1 MDDEERFCY
10 IVCISGVIVLAALLF
25 IFFTLNKRDEIH
37 SKYEQGVRYYI
48 QEDYESA
55 IEILKPLG
63 MYGNA
68 PEIVKSAEKQIV
80 LLGMVNREQLAN
92 DILTHNSKWA
102 YRQMKE
108 IVSLGESE
116 AVEWLDKRVKE

>member
-1 MDDEERFCY
+1 MDDKVRWCY
-10 IVCISGVIVLAALLF
+10 IIYTIGAIVLAVLLF
-25 IFFTLNKRDEIH
+25 IFFALIKRDEIH
-37 SKYEQGVRYYI
+37 SKYEQGLRYYV

-80 LLGMVNREQLAN
+80 LLGMANREQLAN

>member
-1 MDDEERFCY
+1 MDDKVRWCY
-10 IVCISGVIVLAALLF
+10 IIYTIGAIVLAVLLF
-25 IFFTLNKRDEIH
+25 IFFALNKRDEIH
-37 SKYEQGVRYYI
+37 SKYEQGLRYYV

>member
-1 MDDEERFCY
+1 MDDDNRWCY
-10 IVCISGVIVLAALLF
+10 TMGIIGLIVMAVLLF
-25 IFFTLNKRDEIH
+25 IFFTLDKRDKIH
-37 SKYEQGVRYYI
+37 SEYEQGVRCYI

-63 MYGNA
+63 EYGNA

-102 YRQMKE
+102 YKQMKE

>member
-1 MDDEERFCY
+1 MDRDDRLCY
-10 IVCISGVIVLAALLF
+10 TMVALGVTVLVLLLF
-25 IFFTLNKRDEIH
+25 LVYSLNKRDEIH

-63 MYGNA
+63 KYGNA

-102 YRQMKE
+102 YKQMKE

>member
-1 MDDEERFCY
+1 MDNDNRWCSTRGIISL
-10 IVCISGVIVLAALLF
+10 IVMAALLF
-25 IFFTLNKRDEIH
+25 ILFALDKRDEIH
-37 SKYEQGVRYYI
+37 SKYEHGVRCYI

-63 MYGNA
+63 KYGNA

-80 LLGMVNREQLAN
+80 LLGMINREQLAN

-102 YRQMKE
+102 YKQMKE

>member
-1 MDDEERFCY
+1 MDNNDRWGY
-10 IVCISGVIVLAALLF
+10 TMGIIGVIVMVVLLF
-25 IFFTLNKRDEIH
+25 IFFTLDKRDQIH
-37 SKYEQGVRYYI
+37 SKYEQGVRHCI

-92 DILTHNSKWA
+92 DILTHNSK
-102 YRQMKE
+102 
-108 IVSLGESE
+108 
-116 AVEWLDKRVKE
+116 

>member
-1 MDDEERFCY
+1 MDNEERWCY

-25 IFFTLNKRDEIH
+25 IFFALNKRDEIH

-55 IEILKPLG
+55 IEILKPIG
-63 MYGNA
+63 EYGNA

>member
-1 MDDEERFCY
+1 MDNDNRWCY
-10 IVCISGVIVLAALLF
+10 TMGIIGLIVMAVLLF
-25 IFFTLNKRDEIH
+25 IFFTLDKRDKIH
-37 SKYEQGVRYYI
+37 SEYEQGVRCYI

-63 MYGNA
+63 KYGNA

-80 LLGMVNREQLAN
+80 FLGMVNREQLAN

-102 YRQMKE
+102 YKQMKE

>member
-1 MDDEERFCY
+1 MDRDDLFCY
-10 IVCISGVIVLAALLF
+10 TMVVIGVTVLVLLLF
-25 IFFTLNKRDEIH
+25 LVYSLNKRDEIH
-37 SKYEQGVRYYI
+37 SKYEQGVRCYI

-63 MYGNA
+63 KYGNA

-102 YRQMKE
+102 YKQMKE